1 MFQYIKFFLLLAIS
15 WSVPFLLIPNIKGL
29 MIEIQFFIVTIVVI
43 LLGYYFQWVN
53 KDRIESTGEIEHL
66 LEKKRKDDFSKI
78 ETNNGNETK
87 LIAYVSHLV
96 LFFSALIISYGV
108 VTHNNIVILLGVI
121 PWWYFDDIM
130 LKKWIEKLT
139 RP

>member
-29 MIEIQFFIVTIVVI
+29 IIEIQFFIVTIVVI
-43 LLGYYFQWVN
+43 LLGYYFQWAN
-53 KDRIESTGEIEHL
+53 KDRMESTGEIEHL

-78 ETNNGNETK
+78 ETSNGDETK
-87 LIAYVSHLV
+87 LIAYVVHLV
-96 LFFSALIISYGV
+96 LLFSALIISYGV
-108 VTHNNIVILLGVI
+108 VTHNNVVILLGVI
-121 PWWYFDDIM
+121 PWLYFDDIM

>member
-1 MFQYIKFFLLLAIS
+1 MFQYIKFFLLLAIA

-78 ETNNGNETK
+78 ETNNDNETK
-87 LIAYVSHLV
+87 LIAYVGHLL
-96 LFFSALIISYGV
+96 LFFSALIVSYGV
-108 VTHNNIVILLGVI
+108 VTHNNIIIFLGVI

-139 RP
+139 RQ